1 MVFALACVCLCRAWF
16 SDCALT
22 IHTHTNT
29 HRHSHSAQMH
39 IAGTLPF
46 NERFPEC
53 ELVVLSAVVRFSFC
67 HFYVCLIVYV
77 CAVLPF
83 VHLSGEIRSLHRK
96 DVFGMWTHNTM
107 EKLIHWRLFP
117 LKSEWTTFDVFEQ
130 CNARVKGCARY
141 LCVFFFVRSP
151 CFAFHSVPF
160 SFLSACIFLVHV
172 AKHIDVNLNLLLLQ
186 KAFTSAGMQ
195 LNWERMKKKIYSK
208 YDSTMAFST
217 NFFYHVENY
226 LWFFSVLKCS
236 SFISIWNY
244 AHHICIVIADQILYV
259 AKTNVHRKKSRL
271 LNDQILM
278 SYKEY
283 SNYSCVQS
291 LRVL

>member
-1 MVFALACVCLCRAWF
+1 MCVLVSCMVLRLCTDDTQTYKHTQTLAQRTNAYCWNITIQWTISRMRIGCFVGR
-16 SDCALT
+16 CA
-22 IHTHTNT
+22 I
-29 HRHSHSAQMH
+29 
-39 IAGTLPF
+39 F
-46 NERFPEC
+46 
-53 ELVVLSAVVRFSFC
+53 
-67 HFYVCLIVYV
+67 
-77 CAVLPF
+77 VLPF
-83 VHLSGEIRSLHRK
+83 LRVSHCVCVCCSAFRSPFWRNTFTAQEGCFWYVNTQHDGKTYTLATFSIKKWMNYVWRIRAMQCSRK
-96 DVFGMWTHNTM
+96 GLRAISV
-107 EKLIHWRLFP
+107 
-117 LKSEWTTFDVFEQ
+117 
-130 CNARVKGCARY
+130 
-141 LCVFFFVRSP
+141 CVFFCSFSLL
-151 CFAFHSVPF
+151 CFSLCPFFF
-160 SFLSACIFLVHV
+160 SFSVYFSCSCC
-172 AKHIDVNLNLLLLQ
+172 
-186 KAFTSAGMQ
+186 KAHWCEFEFATFTKSIYKCWDAIE
-195 LNWERMKKKIYSK
+195 LRAHEKNIYSK

>member
-1 MVFALACVCLCRAWF
+1 
-16 SDCALT
+16 
-22 IHTHTNT
+22 
-29 HRHSHSAQMH
+29 MH

-141 LCVFFFVRSP
+141 LCVFFFCSFSLL
-151 CFAFHSVPF
+151 CFSLCPFFF
-160 SFLSACIFLVHV
+160 SFIVYFSCSCC
-172 AKHIDVNLNLLLLQ
+172 
-186 KAFTSAGMQ
+186 KAHWCEFEFATFTKSIYKCWDAIE
-195 LNWERMKKKIYSK
+195 LRAHEKKIYSK

-259 AKTNVHRKKSRL
+259 AKTNVHRKKAVFWMIKFLWVTKNIQITAVSKVWGYYN
-271 LNDQILM
+271 LNAAD
-278 SYKEY
+278 EP
-283 SNYSCVQS
+283 CVS
-291 LRVL
+291 LFKNTIFPLAM